1 MEMQM
6 QIFYCEQTTTQ
17 IFPYGFPTWQ
27 VLAQRISLIWQQ
39 RNPDRIPDPEIDV
52 TPATCWPEYETI
64 SGYLREGYFQILN
77 YLIREFADVREA
89 LNCLIML
96 KFWRLADV

>member
-1 MEMQM
+1 M